1 MTDQEFLVHLMRH
14 GWLNRKRML
23 YGDWLEPGT
32 YTSPSLTGSTFPIA
46 TAESVTLES
55 IEKTV
60 QALRDAFPEP
70 PVTEITLPRE
80 QYARLKA
87 LPILI
92 DATLPDDTIRI
103 GDSYLTGIKVV
114 EE

>member
-1 MTDQEFLVHLMRH
+1 
-14 GWLNRKRML
+14 ML
-23 YGDWLEPGT
+23 YGDWLEPGS
-32 YTSPSLTGSTFPIA
+32 YTSLSLTGSTFPIA
-46 TAESVTLES
+46 TTEPVTLES
-55 IEKTV
+55 IEKAV
-60 QALRDAFPEP
+60 QALRDEFPET
-70 PVTEITLPRE
+70 PVTEIALPRE

-114 EE
+114 EDE

>member
-1 MTDQEFLVHLMRH
+1 M
-14 GWLNRKRML
+14 LNHKHTSAST
-23 YGDWLEPGT
+23 YGVARSGEHEP
-32 YTSPSLTGSTFPIA
+32 
-46 TAESVTLES
+46 VTLES
-55 IEKTV
+55 MEKTV
-60 QALRDAFPEP
+60 QALRDEFPDP

-114 EE
+114 GE